1 MKTYDKVES
10 FINSIQYPLYGQLTP
25 IGSLLF
31 QNNEKYQDHK
41 VVVLFTDLLDLKGTD
56 NQLYK
61 LSLAAHEY
69 HHLKQKYYFDRF
81 KQSNQV
87 SVATVKITRAKS
99 RNY

>member
-1 MKTYDKVES
+1 M
-10 FINSIQYPLYGQLTP
+10 
-25 IGSLLF
+25 
-31 QNNEKYQDHK
+31 
-41 VVVLFTDLLDLKGTD
+41 VLFTDLLDLKGTD

-87 SVATVKITRAKS
+87 SAATVEKLQEQNQETIDALKELQQVIPNCGRMIKS
-99 RNY
+99 YLLICLMHINSLVGLRMET